1 MNLPVSLKFPSRGC
15 VKLSGS
21 SGNNFLLVVGSL
33 FVGAIVSGIIVS
45 VTVKKPVE
53 KVDDIRSDLEK
64 IKIILILGILG
75 VGIYVGI
82 FKGLV

>member
-1 MNLPVSLKFPSRGC
+1 M
-15 VKLSGS
+15 SGS

-33 FVGAIVSGIIVS
+33 IVGAIVSGIIVS
-45 VTVKKPVE
+45 VTMKKPVE